1 MTEPIPLY
9 RYLDS
14 DAALKT
20 IATRAFRVGRTGNFN
35 DPFEWRLGMAGID
48 QNLAKQIIEGFVSD
62 VNSDMQGVL
71 CFSDTVSDPV
81 LWSIYAE
88 KHRGVAFEVKH
99 PWPEDHLQKMS
110 YTPERPVIDVNRLR
124 GIGDEKRS
132 NEYLLSLLRR
142 VATQKSPG
150 WCFEREYRVFLD
162 PNDLKHC
169 QFSDGHYH
177 WRIPDNSLK

>member
-62 VNSDMQGVL
+62 VNSDMQEFCVL
-71 CFSDTVSDPV
+71 ATRF
-81 LWSIYAE
+81 
-88 KHRGVAFEVKH
+88 
-99 PWPEDHLQKMS
+99 
-110 YTPERPVIDVNRLR
+110 
-124 GIGDEKRS
+124 RS
-132 NEYLLSLLRR
+132 CPL
-142 VATQKSPG
+142 V
-150 WCFEREYRVFLD
+150 
-162 PNDLKHC
+162 DLC
-169 QFSDGHYH
+169 GETS
-177 WRIPDNSLK
+177 RCCV